1 METSPAPASVLPSS
15 SLVPCSRV
23 FEVRCQGRP
32 DRPKSVGLFAVS
44 SLPGNFTFHEEL
56 PVFALQQ
63 AVNKSLIR
71 ACCNCHRVLGDLH
84 SQLSHFFSSTNP
96 EALERLKTCAVNNT
110 KSLPNPAFSA
120 EVVSCAGGCG
130 EMYCCRS
137 CQLTHMRQSHRY
149 LCVGPL
155 EEGHPIVLFK
165 QLAVQ
170 QTENLLLAVE
180 AICKLVSLAA
190 EDLLIHE
197 HNGVES
203 SSGVG
208 TEVSRISCPAE
219 VDDAKFL
226 RILAERESEVKAKT
240 EQLFGVLLGYDHDYW
255 EAVEGEEGNNE
266 ASKDR
271 LLVLQDI
278 CHCLHA
284 AFSSPVNERQA
295 GAKILATLFES
306 PGLLSQVTGL
316 FEKTNTHIV
325 VPSPLN
331 SLFRNAAK
339 EVSSSA
345 VAQSSIELLEFI
357 LREKEVALQ
366 RIFGDDEEEM
376 EEEDDDEDSLAYKQ
390 RQKEKEHLM
399 KTRFA
404 EVPLGSLLPPPS
416 ESETSDNSLNMLTGE
431 RSSFQPRSFPDVHG
445 TGFFPS
451 IGRMNHSCAPN
462 VRLVYPHGSNTVA
475 FVTMRPVKQGEELCI
490 SYVDGIEEMDDEERT
505 AALDTFGFQNLQAAR
520 LASRATGSC
529 SDEEEPVDHTLVDKH
544 TQYLPVCVAI
554 KSSRVTQK
562 RNLLA
567 SR

>member
-1 METSPAPASVLPSS
+1 METSPAPTSVLPSS
-15 SLVPCSRV
+15 SLVPCSRA

-32 DRPKSVGLFAVS
+32 NRPKSVGLFAVS
-44 SLPGNFTFHEEL
+44 SLPANFTFHEEL

-63 AVNKSLIR
+63 AVNKSLVR
-71 ACCNCHRVLGDLH
+71 ACCNCHKVLGDLH
-84 SQLSHFFSSTNP
+84 SQLAHFFSSTNP
-96 EALERLKTCAVNNT
+96 EALDRLKTCAVNST
-110 KSLPNPAFSA
+110 SLPNPAFSA
-120 EVVSCAGGCG
+120 EVVSCPGGCG

-165 QLAVQ
+165 QLALQ

-180 AICKLVSLAA
+180 AICKVVSLAA
-190 EDLLIHE
+190 EDLMIHE
-197 HNGVES
+197 HNVLES
-203 SSGVG
+203 SGGAG
-208 TEVSRISCPAE
+208 TEVSRRSCPAE
-219 VDDAKFL
+219 VNDAKFL

-255 EAVEGEEGNNE
+255 EAMEEGDDE
-266 ASKDR
+266 ASKER
-271 LLVLQDI
+271 LLVLQNI

-284 AFSSPVNERQA
+284 AFSNPVNERQA
-295 GAKILATLFES
+295 GAKILANLFKS
-306 PGLLSQVTGL
+306 PDLLSQVTGL

-331 SLFRNAAK
+331 AVFRNAAE
-339 EVSSSA
+339 EVRSSPSV
-345 VAQSSIELLEFI
+345 VAQSNVELLEFI

-366 RIFGDDEEEM
+366 RIFGDDEEE
-376 EEEDDDEDSLAYKQ
+376 EEDDEGEDSIAYKQ

-404 EVPLGSLLPPPS
+404 GVSLGSLLPPSS
-416 ESETSDNSLNMLTGE
+416 ERETSENSLNKVAGE

-475 FVTMRPVKQGEELCI
+475 FVTMRPVNQGEELCI

-505 AALDTFGFQNLQAAR
+505 AALDTFGFQCDCDR
-520 LASRATGSC
+520 CRKP
-529 SDEEEPVDHTLVDKH
+529 E
-544 TQYLPVCVAI
+544 
-554 KSSRVTQK
+554 
-562 RNLLA
+562 
-567 SR
+567 